1 LLGEEALPPG
11 GEGTVEV
18 SIATA
23 GRAGKLTKGA
33 TVETDDPAHAST
45 VLTVS
50 ANVIVDLDFERNFVR
65 FPTTRM
71 GEQTSQ
77 AMPILAVNPE
87 ALAFGK
93 VTSTVDGVTGNV
105 LREEADGKPV
115 WSLQLYFK
123 PKTIGSIAGQVDVKV
138 LKPEEKTLSL
148 NVTGVVEGDIKAL
161 PTFVSLRKLENGT
174 APEGKV
180 TLKSEKGPFKIR
192 KIAEE
197 QGYVKVTTKTVTAGK
212 EYALTV
218 GVTALGMT
226 QERFSTK
233 VVITTDSHAQPSI
246 DLPVSFFGGKLPV
259 VQGTKPGK
267 GPPQNIKVLKPA
279 KPVLSP

>member
-11 GEGTVEV
+11 GEGKVEV

-71 GEQTSQ
+71 GEETSQ
-77 AMPILAVNPE
+77 AMPILAANPE
-87 ALAFGK
+87 ALAFGA
-93 VTSTVDGVTGNV
+93 VTSTVDGVTGSV
-105 LREEADGKPV
+105 LKEEADGKTV
-115 WSLQLYFK
+115 FSLQLYFK
-123 PKTIGSIAGQVDVKV
+123 PKTIGSIAGQVDLRV

-148 NVTGVVEGDIKAL
+148 NVTGTVEGDIQAL
-161 PTFVSLRKLENGT
+161 PTFVSLRKLEGGT

-180 TLKSEKGPFKIR
+180 TLKSEKKTFKIR
-192 KIAEE
+192 KIVEE

-218 GVTALGMT
+218 AVTALGMT

-233 VVITTDSHAQPSI
+233 VVITTDSPTQPSV
-246 DLPVSFFGGKLPV
+246 DLPVSFFSGKPAAV
-259 VQGTKPGK
+259 PGAKPLK
-267 GPPQNIKVLKPA
+267 APPQNIKVLKPA
-279 KPVLSP
+279 KPVLTP